1 MAGQRAG
8 RNSPDALDV
17 AVLLRVWQ
25 GRDNSDVQVARGLS
39 FPDVLRD
46 GCCDVV
52 VYCFAGCEV
61 EDLPRV
67 DEYLACPI
75 LRSGVFFRSLGKSL

>member
-1 MAGQRAG
+1 MTRQRVESD
-8 RNSPDALDV
+8 SPDALNV

-25 GRDNSDVQVARGLS
+25 GRDNSDVQVARGPS
-39 FPDVLRD
+39 FPDVLRN

-75 LRSGVFFRSLGKSL
+75 LRSGVFSRSLGKSL